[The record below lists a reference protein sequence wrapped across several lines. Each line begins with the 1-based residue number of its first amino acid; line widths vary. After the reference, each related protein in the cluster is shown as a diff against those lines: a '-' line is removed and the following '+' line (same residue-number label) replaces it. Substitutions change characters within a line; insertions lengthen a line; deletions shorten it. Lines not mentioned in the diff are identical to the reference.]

1 MLFGHSKV
9 CHGILWFSITSS
21 ATLSR
26 YNLLRRYNRGITL
39 MARAILICL
48 VVVLSATAVS
58 AVPTGLTYLDSTW
71 ISENSNDGEILAIN
85 HEMGLLAAVHGDS
98 LYLYNTTTLSTVF
111 TLQIQRISA
120 LEFSPDNKFLAIN
133 KGSTLQSQDS
143 LKILNLTNLQLM
155 DIGALVNDRTHE
167 IVWNPMSDIIAAPGS
182 EGDVDLLRVSDL
194 SKKTTLHDV
203 HNVEVSCIDF
213 RPSGEYIITGDMTGR
228 IAYWKSD
235 GMKSGDYHDHGHE
248 VLDCLFSKNG
258 MDVFIL
264 DSRGKLTSQSFDGI
278 KNYEITIK
286 GAKKIMISD
295 FGNKLHVLVDGS
307 NFKGL
312 QTLDSGTGTILKTT
326 SFFHRPVDLVFTE
339 DEFGRLQKLFV
350 TADTGQ
356 VAVYMKQVTQQ
367 GLNEIGSDFDGD
379 LIPDNK
385 DADDD
390 GDGIP
395 DNWDNAIGCDAPVE
409 TPCSLYPDIDKI
421 RKINIYISEYEIIIE
436 DKLTLPTK
444 SSSDIRNMSRESLS
458 KDQVLSIGEAQL
470 FADSMCSNMDHRDV
484 IEQWKYSLSSAY
496 FELGSGN
503 VTCKVNSGM
512 KLVKVGDSTTQISF
526 SIISTIELVSR
537 VTLPGTLTI
546 MEQPSP
552 TDGSIAWLA
561 PAHPVGVTVDGDL
574 IEESNVPL
582 WWNNEGSLNITLTQ
596 KIEDDSI
603 SISDIVD
610 FAISPIAITGFILAI
625 ILVTSIII
633 RKRNSIEINI
643 DIEVAE
649 SQLSEEIKTT
659 NEETDDDIQSEDNA
673 EEIDDEEEGEEE
685 LIQNAP
691 REPLTSDRKMY
702 TSNPQNQTLI
712 DDMGKLNI
720 PNVDGPIMKTKRKRL
735 VSNPT
740 TTKPVA
746 RKKTV
751 KKATIKTKKV
761 KIVETNPNLD
771 DDNSKSEIKIR
782 KVKLDLEEVD
792 STMVEEPK
800 RKKRKPVRRKG
811 KKSPKPLDEK
821 KIQEE
826 LVKDF
831 LKEK

>member
-1 MLFGHSKV
+1 MLFGHNKI
-9 CHGILWFSITSS
+9 CHGILRFSITLS

-26 YNLLRRYNRGITL
+26 YYLLGQNVRGIRL
-39 MARAILICL
+39 MARAILICI
-48 VVVLSATAVS
+48 VVVISATVVT

-71 ISENSNDGEILAIN
+71 ISESSNDGDILAIN
-85 HEMGLLAAVHGDS
+85 HEIGLLAATHGDS
-98 LYLYNTTTLSTVF
+98 LYLYNTTTLNTVF
-111 TLQIQRISA
+111 TMQIQRISA

-143 LKILNLTNLQLM
+143 LKILNLTSLQLM
-155 DIGALVNDRTHE
+155 DIGAVVNDRTNE
-167 IVWNPMSDIIAAPGS
+167 IVWNPLSDIIAAPGS
-182 EGDVDLLRVSDL
+182 EGDVDLLRISDL

-213 RPSGEYIITGDMTGR
+213 RPSGEYIITGDISGR

-235 GMKSGDYHDHGHE
+235 GMKSGDYQDYGHE

-278 KNYEITIK
+278 KNYNITIK
-286 GAKKIMISD
+286 GAKKIMTSD
-295 FGNKLHVLVDGS
+295 YGNKLHVLVDGN

-326 SFFHRPVDLVFTE
+326 SFFHRAVDLVFTE

-356 VAVYMKQVTQQ
+356 VAVYMKQIIQQ

-385 DADDD
+385 DTDDD

-409 TPCSLYPDIDKI
+409 TPCSLYPDLDKI
-421 RKINIYISEYEIIIE
+421 RKINIFISEGEIVIE
-436 DKLTLPTK
+436 DRLTLPTK
-444 SSSDIRNMSRESLS
+444 SSSDIRNMSRESIS

-503 VTCKVNSGM
+503 VSCKVNSGM
-512 KLVKVGDSTTQISF
+512 KLVKIGDSTTQVSF
-526 SIISTIELVSR
+526 SIISTIELVSK

-546 MEQPSP
+546 REQPAP

-561 PAHPVGVTVDGDL
+561 PAHPVSVTVAGDG
-574 IEESNVPL
+574 IEETSIPL
-582 WWNNEGSLNITLTQ
+582 WWNNEDSLNITLKQ

-610 FAISPIAITGFILAI
+610 FATSPIAITGFILAI
-625 ILVTSIII
+625 ILMTSIII

-643 DIEVAE
+643 DIETAE
-649 SQLSEEIKTT
+649 SQLSEEIKTPD
-659 NEETDDDIQSEDNA
+659 EETDADIQSEDNVKEIHEE
-673 EEIDDEEEGEEE
+673 EEI
-685 LIQNAP
+685 LVQNASE
-691 REPLTSDRKMY
+691 EPFKSDRKMY

-712 DDMGKLNI
+712 DDTGKLDI

-735 VSNPT
+735 VSNPSI
-740 TTKPVA
+740 TKPVV
-746 RKKTV
+746 RKKVV
-751 KKATIKTKKV
+751 KKAAIKTKKV

-771 DDNSKSEIKIR
+771 DDSVKSDIKIR
-782 KVKLDLEEVD
+782 KVKLGVEDVD
-792 STMVEEPK
+792 ATMDEEPK
-800 RKKRKPVRRKG
+800 RKKRKPVRRRS
-811 KKSPKPLDEK
+811 KKSPKPIDEE

-831 LKEK
+831 LKEE